1 MGRILVR
8 NLDDAVIEALRRRA
22 AASGISTEEEA
33 RRALAASV
41 GLDRQAA
48 SQRLVEMSRRI
59 GKLEGV
65 STLDYLRRDRDR
77 DTVRDEE

>member
-1 MGRILVR
+1 M
-8 NLDDAVIEALRRRA
+8 RA

-33 RRALAASV
+33 RRALTAAV
-41 GLDRQAA
+41 GLDRLAA
-48 SQRLVEMSRRI
+48 SQRLAEMSRRI

-77 DTVRDEE
+77 MRP